1 MIDAGPYRGQSLSSV
16 GPFCL
21 TFYNI
26 CDILIRYRKGENM
39 DLNVMVAI
47 RDDRTLPTGYH
58 KAVLYAIASRGV
70 SAYPNQSQLMKD
82 AGIGSRNTLVKVI
95 QELEG
100 LGWLTIVKK
109 KHKNNQFKNSR
120 YTVQVPNMTNPCI
133 TSDEAIVKSDTV
145 KINKGKVKINIL
157 TKNNKSREGWNH
169 STLSDFILPVSGI
182 NNKGRNNE

>member
-1 MIDAGPYRGQSLSSV
+1 
-16 GPFCL
+16 
-21 TFYNI
+21 
-26 CDILIRYRKGENM
+26 M

-47 RDDRTLPTGYH
+47 RDSRTLPTGYH

-82 AGIGSRNTLVKVI
+82 SGIGSRNTLVKVI

-100 LGWLTIVKK
+100 LGWLVVVKK

-120 YTVQVPNMTNPCI
+120 YTVQVPDMTIPCI
-133 TSDEAIVKSDTV
+133 TSDEAIVKSDTL

-157 TKNNKSREGWNH
+157 TTENKSREGWKH
-169 STLSDFILPVSGI
+169 SNLSDAMLPVSGI
-182 NNKGRNNE
+182 DKKGNE

>member
-1 MIDAGPYRGQSLSSV
+1 
-16 GPFCL
+16 
-21 TFYNI
+21 
-26 CDILIRYRKGENM
+26 
-39 DLNVMVAI
+39 MVAI

-58 KAVLYAIASRGV
+58 KSVLYAIASRGV

-82 AGIGSRNTLVKVI
+82 SGIGSRNTLVKVL

-100 LGWLTIVKK
+100 LGWLVIVKK
-109 KHKNNQFKNSR
+109 KHKNNQYKNSR

-133 TSDEAIVKSDTV
+133 TSDEVIVKSDTL
-145 KINKGKVKINIL
+145 KINKDKVKINIL

-182 NNKGRNNE
+182 NKGVVND